1 MDDLRLPH
9 THNDYTI
16 GWVCALPNE
25 QTAAIFMLDER
36 HEDLP
41 NPSGDQNT
49 YILGS
54 IGKHNVV
61 IAGLPLGRVGNNTAA
76 TVATRMVS
84 SFPNV
89 RVGLMVGV
97 GGGIPQK
104 TRLGDVVIS
113 CPNGTEP
120 GVIQWD
126 MGKTEA
132 GGQFIR
138 TGSLAPPPT
147 ALLTALTRFKADHIT
162 TRTNMLAYLKNLESI
177 PNMPKSFL
185 KSDSLQDV
193 LYDSS
198 YGHMEEATLVLM
210 TKMKTIVACNQ
221 VIKDANLRDTL
232 SQQFNNNL
240 LCIEM
245 EAAGLMND
253 FPCVVIRGIS
263 DYSDSHKSKK
273 WQDYAAATA
282 AACAKALLM
291 VVATSE
297 VDKLQRVQLTISPGI
312 IQSAMNLWPFW
323 RNEKKDTVSP
333 IVINSENTKIKN
345 DPQPPQ
351 TSPAETVKPGG
362 TGHDA
367 KLEETVPEEKPGK
380 TIPTE
385 VPKQTNSDDTS
396 STQPNLEAWLQGA
409 PPSLRTMLQQGNIEA
424 VVRIICMGLSQ
435 LPVHQEGENLPQGY
449 TPSGSSECGGYDR
462 DLGARSGSY
471 AEMPPLER
479 INSMP
484 TQASTTFPEENKVHA
499 SERNHDYGNKR
510 RHLNSVPLPTQ
521 TPQPFDRSLESRV
534 VSRVKQIIMMAMLH
548 QHPKTY
554 QDLSHIVLELHHP
567 SKKGTRI
574 SFLNRIMGNSVLRQ
588 PTQACI
594 YLRNIQA
601 IDTTPLATHR
611 LLNPQCLLKVLAKVA
626 P

>member
-1 MDDLRLPH
+1 
-9 THNDYTI
+9 
-16 GWVCALPNE
+16 
-25 QTAAIFMLDER
+25 
-36 HEDLP
+36 
-41 NPSGDQNT
+41 
-49 YILGS
+49 
-54 IGKHNVV
+54 
-61 IAGLPLGRVGNNTAA
+61 
-76 TVATRMVS
+76 
-84 SFPNV
+84 
-89 RVGLMVGV
+89 
-97 GGGIPQK
+97 
-104 TRLGDVVIS
+104 
-113 CPNGTEP
+113 
-120 GVIQWD
+120 
-126 MGKTEA
+126 
-132 GGQFIR
+132 
-138 TGSLAPPPT
+138 
-147 ALLTALTRFKADHIT
+147 
-162 TRTNMLAYLKNLESI
+162 
-177 PNMPKSFL
+177 MPKSFL

-198 YGHMEEATLVLM
+198 YGHMEGGDSRLDDEDEDDCRMCDKSKVIRISRRESGMIHYGLIASG
-210 TKMKTIVACNQ
+210 NQ

-345 DPQPPQ
+345 DSQPPQ

-367 KLEETVPEEKPGK
+367 KLEETAPEEKPGK

-521 TPQPFDRSLESRV
+521 TPPALRLEFRVQGREQSQTNNNDGNAPPTPQNIPRSIAYRSRTPSPFQEGHENLVSEQNHGQFSIAPAYPSLHISTKYPSNRYDTFGYPSPPQSPVSPESTGQSGSMRRDSEAQDEGRRNLLAHDANAEKNDIFGTKGENHHYFAEPDQINPNEEQRS
-534 VSRVKQIIMMAMLH
+534 
-548 QHPKTY
+548 TT
-554 QDLSHIVLELHHP
+554 P
-567 SKKGTRI
+567 SKSAQSSIRAQNTSGHGPHTRNNGI
-574 SFLNRIMGNSVLRQ
+574 SQHQVQ
-588 PTQACI
+588 PLEILVVAQE
-594 YLRNIQA
+594 
-601 IDTTPLATHR
+601 TTDLVS
-611 LLNPQCLLKVLAKVA
+611 QG
-626 P
+626 

>member
-1 MDDLRLPH
+1 
-9 THNDYTI
+9 DYTI

-198 YGHMEEATLVLM
+198 YGHMEGGDSRLDDEDEDDCRMCDKSKVIRISRRESGMIHYGLIASG
-210 TKMKTIVACNQ
+210 NQ

-297 VDKLQRVQLTISPGI
+297 V
-312 IQSAMNLWPFW
+312 
-323 RNEKKDTVSP
+323 
-333 IVINSENTKIKN
+333 
-345 DPQPPQ
+345 
-351 TSPAETVKPGG
+351 
-362 TGHDA
+362 
-367 KLEETVPEEKPGK
+367 
-380 TIPTE
+380 
-385 VPKQTNSDDTS
+385 
-396 STQPNLEAWLQGA
+396 
-409 PPSLRTMLQQGNIEA
+409 
-424 VVRIICMGLSQ
+424 
-435 LPVHQEGENLPQGY
+435 
-449 TPSGSSECGGYDR
+449 
-462 DLGARSGSY
+462 
-471 AEMPPLER
+471 
-479 INSMP
+479 
-484 TQASTTFPEENKVHA
+484 
-499 SERNHDYGNKR
+499 
-510 RHLNSVPLPTQ
+510 
-521 TPQPFDRSLESRV
+521 
-534 VSRVKQIIMMAMLH
+534 
-548 QHPKTY
+548 
-554 QDLSHIVLELHHP
+554 
-567 SKKGTRI
+567 
-574 SFLNRIMGNSVLRQ
+574 
-588 PTQACI
+588 
-594 YLRNIQA
+594 
-601 IDTTPLATHR
+601 
-611 LLNPQCLLKVLAKVA
+611 
-626 P
+626 